1 MNKKYQ
7 IFISSTYVDLVE
19 PRNKVIEAIL
29 KLYHFPIGMEMF
41 SAADDEQWQIIEET
55 IDSSDFYIILIGNR
69 YGSLTKEGISFTEK
83 EYDYAKKIG
92 VPILTFVKDETLATT
107 PQERENDPVKI
118 QKLQDFRLKVQENKM
133 REIWTNSDDLAHRVS
148 MALMKQIP
156 RKNRVGWIRG
166 DSISE
171 DATKELVA
179 LSKENREL
187 KEELSQLRE
196 LIGERN
202 PIIELDLH
210 YVISVDLAIP
220 QVEWNE
226 FLRDSLEELP
236 LEVPEGLE
244 EELLLSSI
252 REYNKNLPLQ
262 LAIDDYNQ
270 KIKEYYLSTFSKPFD
285 FSIKNDGNSKANYID
300 VYIKFPDFV
309 KVVESVDIE
318 NKSYPKDIFPE
329 NPVEVAKKRLMTKQ
343 KMGYL
348 FPSMSN
354 TNDYIMSF
362 PPMKDL
368 PIFDNK
374 NFTLKIQKNS
384 VIINIPYLL
393 HTRYEEILDELVIIP
408 LCTGRGEISLN
419 FICEEMESSKSL
431 IIPITVNTDETLD
444 FKRETL

>member
-1 MNKKYQ
+1 M
-7 IFISSTYVDLVE
+7 DLVE

-55 IDSSDFYIILIGNR
+55 IDSSDFYIILVGNR

-133 REIWTNSDDLAHRVS
+133 REVWTNSDDLAHRVS

-210 YVISVDLAIP
+210 DVISVDLAIP

-329 NPVEVAKKRLMTKQ
+329 NPVEAAKKRLMTKQ

-362 PPMKDL
+362 PPMKNL
-368 PIFDNK
+368 PIFDKK

-384 VIINIPYLL
+384 VIISIPYLL
-393 HTRYEEILDELVIIP
+393 HTRYEEILDELVIVP

-431 IIPITVNTDETLD
+431 IIPITVNTDATLD

>member
-7 IFISSTYVDLVE
+7 IFISSTYMDLVE

-55 IDSSDFYIILIGNR
+55 IDSSDFYIILVGNR

-92 VPILTFVKDETLATT
+92 VPILTFIKDETLATT
-107 PQERENDPVKI
+107 PQEREDDPVKI

-133 REIWTNSDDLAHRVS
+133 REVWKNSDDLAHRVS

-179 LSKENREL
+179 LSRENREL
-187 KEELSQLRE
+187 KEELSQIRE
-196 LIGERN
+196 LISDRN

-210 YVISVDLAIP
+210 DVTSVDLAIP
-220 QVEWNE
+220 QVEWNA

-236 LEVPEGLE
+236 LEVPEYLE
-244 EELLLSSI
+244 EELSLSSI
-252 REYNKNLPLQ
+252 KEYNKNLPSQ

-270 KIKEYYLSTFSKPFD
+270 KIKEYYLSVFSKPFD
-285 FSIKNDGNSKANYID
+285 FSIKNKGNSKANYID
-300 VYIKFPDFV
+300 VYIEFPDFV
-309 KVVESVDIE
+309 KIVESIDIK
-318 NKSYPKDIFPE
+318 NKSYPKDIFME
-329 NPVEVAKKRLMTKQ
+329 NPIEAAQKRLRTKQ
-343 KMGYL
+343 RHGYL
-348 FPSMSN
+348 FP
-354 TNDYIMSF
+354 IMSSSNNYITSF
-362 PPMKDL
+362 PSMENL
-368 PIFDNK
+368 PSFENK

-384 VIINIPYLL
+384 VVINTPHLL
-393 HTRYEEILDELVIIP
+393 HTRYEEILDELIIIP
-408 LCTGRGEISLN
+408 LCAGLGEISIN

-431 IIPITVNTDETLD
+431 IIPINVKADTSLEI
-444 FKRETL
+444 KP

>member
-55 IDSSDFYIILIGNR
+55 IDSSDFYIILVGNR

-133 REIWTNSDDLAHRVS
+133 REVWNNSDDLAHRVS

-210 YVISVDLAIP
+210 NVISVDLAIP

-329 NPVEVAKKRLMTKQ
+329 NPVEAAKKRLMTKQ

-362 PPMKDL
+362 PPMKNL
-368 PIFDNK
+368 PIFDKK

-384 VIINIPYLL
+384 VIISIPYLL
-393 HTRYEEILDELVIIP
+393 HTRYEEILDELVIVP

-431 IIPITVNTDETLD
+431 IIPITVNTDATLD

>member
-133 REIWTNSDDLAHRVS
+133 REVWTNSDDLAHRVS

-444 FKRETL
+444 FKREAL

>member
-133 REIWTNSDDLAHRVS
+133 REVWTNSDDLAHRVS

>member
-19 PRNKVIEAIL
+19 PRSKVIEAIL

-55 IDSSDFYIILIGNR
+55 IDSSDFYIILVGNR

-107 PQERENDPVKI
+107 PQERENDPAKI

-133 REIWTNSDDLAHRVS
+133 REVWTNSDDLAHRVS

-202 PIIELDLH
+202 PVIELDLH
-210 YVISVDLAIP
+210 DVISVDLAIP

-226 FLRDSLEELP
+226 FLIDSLEALP

-244 EELLLSSI
+244 EELSLSSI
-252 REYNKNLPLQ
+252 REYNKNIPSP

-329 NPVEVAKKRLMTKQ
+329 NPVEAAQKRLMTKRR
-343 KMGYL
+343 MGYL
-348 FPSMSN
+348 FPSMFSS
-354 TNDYIMSF
+354 NDYITSF
-362 PPMKDL
+362 PSMKNL
-368 PIFDNK
+368 PSFDNK

-384 VIINIPYLL
+384 VIINTPYLL

-419 FICEEMESSKSL
+419 FICEEMESSESL
-431 IIPITVNTDETLD
+431 IIPITVSTDKTLD

>member
-133 REIWTNSDDLAHRVS
+133 REVWTNSDDLAHRVS

-419 FICEEMESSKSL
+419 FICEEMESSGNPPNK
-431 IIPITVNTDETLD
+431 
-444 FKRETL
+444 

>member
-55 IDSSDFYIILIGNR
+55 IDSSDFYIILVGNR